1 MTHWTDMNLWTMD
14 DIPWDKFDPSR
25 VDPDLVKLVKAASL
39 VENNANIYADYMG
52 NVFHEHPDLQSLTR
66 VWAGEEVR
74 HGETLARWATLA
86 DPDFNFE
93 ESVKQ
98 FRNNFQV
105 PIELSNSVRGTLTGE
120 LLARCVVETGTS
132 SHYTA
137 IRHTTQEPVLKE
149 ICHRLASDELRHYR
163 TFYET
168 SKIFLARDKINL
180 VSRIKVVAGRVLE
193 LGDEEMAHAYYAA
206 NDEKGPF
213 DHKRNSQAYAR
224 RVYAIYQPHVVE
236 RIVAMLFKI
245 VGLKPHGWI
254 CRFVGRR
261 AHGFMQ
267 GRARRFA
274 CAGV

>member
-1 MTHWTDMNLWTMD
+1 MTHWTEMNLWTMD
-14 DIPWDKFDPSR
+14 DIPWQDFDPSR

-39 VENNANIYADYMG
+39 VENNAHIYADYLG
-52 NVFHEHPDLQSLTR
+52 NVFHQYPEVQKLTR

-93 ESVKQ
+93 EAVKQ

-105 PIELSNSVRGTLTGE
+105 PIDLSKSVRGSLTGE

-137 IRHTTQEPVLKE
+137 MRHTTQEPVLSE

-163 TFYET
+163 TFYEA
-168 SKIFLARDKINL
+168 SKVFLATDRISLIN
-180 VSRIKVVAGRVLE
+180 RIKVVGGRVLE

-206 NDEKGPF
+206 NAEEGPF
-213 DHKRNSQAYAR
+213 DQKRHGQAYAR
-224 RVYAIYQPHVVE
+224 RVYAIYQPHVTE

-245 VGLKPHGWI
+245 VGLKPHGLL
-254 CRFVGRR
+254 CHFVGRR
-261 AHGFMQ
+261 AQAFMQ
-267 GRARRFA
+267 GRARRYA
-274 CAGV
+274 RAGI

>member
-1 MTHWTDMNLWTMD
+1 MTHWSDMNLWTMN
-14 DIPWDKFDPSR
+14 DIPWQRFDLSR
-25 VDPDLVKLVKAASL
+25 VDPDLLKLVKAASL
-39 VENNANIYADYMG
+39 VENNANIYADYLG
-52 NVFHEHPDLQSLTR
+52 NIFHEYPELQNLTR

-74 HGETLARWATLA
+74 HGQALARWATLA
-86 DPDFNFE
+86 DPNFNFD

-105 PIELSNSVRGTLTGE
+105 PVERSDSVRGSLTGE

-137 IRHTTQEPVLKE
+137 IRHTTQEPVLNE
-149 ICHRLASDELRHYR
+149 ICHRLAADELRHYR
-163 TFYET
+163 TFYEA
-168 SKIFLARDKINL
+168 SKAFLARDKIGL
-180 VSRIKVVAGRVLE
+180 VGRIKVVTGRVLE

-206 NDEKGPF
+206 NGEKGPF

-224 RVYAIYQPHVVE
+224 RVYAIYQPHIVE

-245 VGLKPHGWI
+245 VGLKPHGLL

-261 AHGFMQ
+261 VHGFMQ

-274 CAGV
+274 RAGV